1 MLSLEI
7 AHLVYKEKIK
17 DLRRDAERQ
26 QWIKTA
32 RLRRPGHRESLRKMA
47 GWIGSRMVTWGSMLR
62 RHESGPH
69 QTVTQ
74 RG

>member
-1 MLSLEI
+1 MLSLDI

-32 RLRRPGHRESLRKMA
+32 RLRRPGHSESLRKMA
-47 GWIGSRMVTWGSMLR
+47 GWIGSRMVAWGLMLR
-62 RHESGPH
+62 RHDPSPH